1 MKRILLSMLL
11 FAGVATAQT
20 VTVTVTWEPGAGGQA
35 TGFIFQRA
43 QQVIGSTL
51 TYVTITTVPAPAAC
65 TGLLGTNICTVSYA
79 DVATAT
85 NPLVPGGVYYY
96 HVMATNSAGNS
107 PPSSPTSVA
116 IAAPP
121 TAAIPIAPVMVGAIV
136 TYPLSSAVHWAVMP
150 QLQWQALTSD
160 QWDSMTP

>member
-1 MKRILLSMLL
+1 MKRIFALLLAASGLCT
-11 FAGVATAQT
+11 GQT

-43 QQVIGSTL
+43 QQAIGSTL
-51 TYVTITTVPAPAAC
+51 TYITITTVPAPATC
-65 TGLLGTNICTVSYA
+65 TGLLSTNICTVSYA
-79 DVATAT
+79 DVSTAA

-107 PPSSPTSVA
+107 PPSNPTSVS
-116 IAAPP
+116 IAAPI
-121 TAAIPIAPVMVGAIV
+121 AKLPIAPVMVGAIV

-150 QLQWQALTSD
+150 QLQWQALTLD